1 MSLDMSNLPS
11 TRNAKLPSVYVEAK
25 AALEKCQQVDEC
37 KSWADK
43 AAALASYARQ
53 ADDKSLLTTAVRIQA
68 RAIRRCGELLRAI
81 EPTKPPGKKIGMG
94 APTDLGSARKRAAT
108 SAGLSRG
115 QQVQAERVAAVPS
128 ATFERAV
135 EAPKPAT
142 VTKLA
147 EMGKKQAKARAYLES
162 EKPPGFKDATH
173 TLGTLNRLAEFAR
186 TANTAEIVAAISKH
200 ERKYALGNAVVAAR
214 WIARLISHL
223 RST

>member
-1 MSLDMSNLPS
+1 MKTTEIRQRFLKFFEERGHKLLPS
-11 TRNAKLPSVYVEAK
+11 DSLIPP
-25 AALEKCQQVDEC
+25 
-37 KSWADK
+37 
-43 AAALASYARQ
+43 

-186 TANTAEIVAAISKH
+186 TANTAEIDRYIH
-200 ERKYALGNAVVAAR
+200 ERRIEETG
-214 WIARLISHL
+214 
-223 RST
+223 